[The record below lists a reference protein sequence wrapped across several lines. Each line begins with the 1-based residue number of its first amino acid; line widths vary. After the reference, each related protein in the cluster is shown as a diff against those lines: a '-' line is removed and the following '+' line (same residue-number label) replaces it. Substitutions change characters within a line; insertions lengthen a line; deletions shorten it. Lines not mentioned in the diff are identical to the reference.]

1 MEATNNLN
9 AINQIGGE
17 TGTPN
22 KPWQLTFSFG
32 AELETNVLEIWRG
45 SGENAA
51 AAQKAFMH
59 RCKVIRLCNHLQPNY
74 FRFRQILK
82 LSKARMRMKKW
93 LQQHFRH
100 FTCLRQMGPGDI
112 TKSC

>member
-59 RCKVIRLCNHLQPNY
+59 RCKVIRLFNHLQPNY
-74 FRFRQILK
+74 ARGFSVQANSEAEQGTYENEEMVAAA
-82 LSKARMRMKKW
+82 LSSFHMFA
-93 LQQHFRH
+93 LN
-100 FTCLRQMGPGDI
+100 GPRRYY
-112 TKSC
+112 